1 MNVLSGADRAAPP
14 ADAVSAA
21 SPPTDWR
28 PTLIALAL
36 GTLAW
41 LALFHAEAAHAIHVW
56 ETNTA
61 YNHGWLI
68 LPVALY
74 LFWVRRARLAV
85 LIPAPTPVFALLA
98 LPIGLAWLVAER
110 MGIMEGRQL
119 TAVALLLVLVLAVVG
134 WRVAKAFAAP
144 LSYLFFLVPFG
155 AFTVPA
161 LQTLT
166 AQMID
171 VMLDFTG
178 IPHYVD
184 DLLIEIPAGSFYV
197 AEACAGLRFLIAA
210 IAFGALYAFEMFR
223 SPGRRIIVMILAVTV
238 PIIANGFRAFG
249 LVMLGHWWGSAAAV
263 EADHVL
269 YGFVFF
275 SIVIVLLILAGLPF
289 REDTR
294 SLTMPEPSPPPS
306 GRVPAWAAAAAVL
319 AVTATPAGAVALLD
333 RAAGAPE
340 SVPVALVPAAGCV
353 ALPDGALDCGGIRF
367 AARLL
372 VFAPRVNWDAVA
384 ETRFRLAGAH
394 SDQDVTFSVPIAGG
408 GAWRARQPKREQ
420 GGVAVAAWLDGRA
433 VGDGVRTR
441 ATQALRM
448 LESGAN
454 RPPVIAVVEFR
465 ASGAEDLTRERSLLR
480 EILPL
485 QGDGLAAEAAR
496 RSLGR

>member
-1 MNVLSGADRAAPP
+1 MNALRGADRAAPP
-14 ADAVSAA
+14 AAPISAA
-21 SPPTDWR
+21 APPADWR
-28 PTLIALAL
+28 PTLIVLAL

-41 LALFHAEAAHAIHVW
+41 AALFRAEIAHAVSIW
-56 ETNTA
+56 ETDTA

-74 LFWVRRARLAV
+74 LFWVRRARLSV
-85 LIPAPTPVFALLA
+85 LAPAPLPAFALLA
-98 LPIGLAWLVAER
+98 LPVGLAWLVAER

-119 TAVALLLVLVLAVVG
+119 TAVALFILMVAAAVG
-134 WRVAKAFAAP
+134 WRVALAFAAP

-155 AFTVPA
+155 AFTVPV
-161 LQTLT
+161 LQVLT
-166 AQMID
+166 ARMID

-223 SPGRRIIVMILAVTV
+223 SPGRRIIVMVLAVAV
-238 PIIANGFRAFG
+238 PIVANGIRAFG
-249 LVMLGHWWGSAAAV
+249 LVMLGHAWGSSAAV

-294 SLTMPEPSPPPS
+294 ALTMPEPSPPAS
-306 GRVPAWAAAAAVL
+306 RRVPAWTAAAAVL
-319 AVTATPAGAVALLD
+319 AVAATPAAAVAALD
-333 RAAGAPE
+333 RAAGTPE
-340 SVPVALVPAAGCV
+340 SIPVALVPAPGCE
-353 ALPDGALDCGGIRF
+353 ALPDGTLDCGGLRF
-367 AARLL
+367 SARLL
-372 VFAPRVNWDAVA
+372 VFAPRVNWDVVA

-394 SDQDVTFSVPIAGG
+394 SDQDVTFSVPIASG
-408 GAWRARQPKREQ
+408 GAWRARQPKLER
-420 GGVAVAAWLDGRA
+420 GGVAVSAWQDGRA

-448 LESGAN
+448 LESGAD

-465 ASGAEDLTRERSLLR
+465 PDGAEDGGRERSLLR
-480 EILPL
+480 ELLPL
-485 QGDGLAAEAAR
+485 QAQGLAAEAAR

>member
-1 MNVLSGADRAAPP
+1 MNALRGADRATPP

-21 SPPTDWR
+21 APRSDWR
-28 PTLIALAL
+28 PTLLTLVLGALAW
-36 GTLAW
+36 GV
-41 LALFHAEAAHAIHVW
+41 LFRAEAAHAVHVW

-85 LIPAPTPVFALLA
+85 LAPAPTPAFALLA

-119 TAVALLLVLVLAVVG
+119 TAVALFLTLVLAAVG

-144 LSYLFFLVPFG
+144 LVYLFFLVPFG

-161 LQTLT
+161 LQVLT
-166 AQMID
+166 AHMID
-171 VMLDFTG
+171 WMLDFTG

-223 SPGRRIIVMILAVTV
+223 SPSRRIIVMVLAVTV
-238 PIIANGFRAFG
+238 PILANGIRAFG

-294 SLTMPEPSPPPS
+294 ALAMPAPSPPHH
-306 GRVPAWAAAAAVL
+306 GRTPGWAAAAAVL
-319 AVTATPAGAVALLD
+319 AVAAVPAGAVAALD
-333 RAAGAPE
+333 RAAGTPE
-340 SVPVALVPAAGCV
+340 SIPVALVPAPGCV

-367 AARLL
+367 SARLL
-372 VFAPRVNWDAVA
+372 VFAPRVNWDVVA
-384 ETRFRLAGAH
+384 ETRFRLSGAH

-408 GAWRARQPKREQ
+408 GAWRARQPKFEP
-420 GGVAVAAWLDGRA
+420 GGVAVAAFQDGRA
-433 VGDGVRTR
+433 VGDGLRTR
-441 ATQALRM
+441 AAQALRM
-448 LESGAN
+448 LDSAAKG
-454 RPPVIAVVEFR
+454 PPVIAVVEFR
-465 ASGAEDLTRERSLLR
+465 PERGEDHTRERNLLR
-480 EILPL
+480 DVLPL
-485 QGDGLAAEAAR
+485 QADGLAAEAAR